1 MRGHRL
7 RFSNPTATGVPGTAK
22 STAALRPGEAPT
34 SRTRPQLPPPGRRPP
49 SLTRVGARPAH
60 FRPAE
65 GGRRGARSPAPARSP
80 ILAVRPAHFRFV
92 DDGHRGARSPV
103 SPAYFRPADG
113 GRGGVRAAPPPRGA
127 QSAPCAPPA
136 ARAEKVG
143 SRRGRMRAAGA
154 GAGQLAPV
162 AAPGIAGGGRGGS
175 SVRARR
181 RRLRRLAVA
190 RRRRR
195 RSVAGGRARCLQPS
209 ARLPVASV
217 RQRAGL
223 SRPGGEAGAWLPGR
237 LGRALVGG
245 SGPRSPFLRSP
256 ALGPVE
262 EGGSR
267 ALHRGAGLG
276 WRRGTRAFT

>member
-1 MRGHRL
+1 MPSRPRPSALGGGAGKLAAAGGGSARARWAGSPGSVPIIVNRRRL
-7 RFSNPTATGVPGTAK
+7 
-22 STAALRPGEAPT
+22 
-34 SRTRPQLPPPGRRPP
+34 
-49 SLTRVGARPAH
+49 
-60 FRPAE
+60 
-65 GGRRGARSPAPARSP
+65 
-80 ILAVRPAHFRFV
+80 
-92 DDGHRGARSPV
+92 
-103 SPAYFRPADG
+103 
-113 GRGGVRAAPPPRGA
+113 GRGGNGAPEAGL
-127 QSAPCAPPA
+127 
-136 ARAEKVG
+136 
-143 SRRGRMRAAGA
+143 GRS
-154 GAGQLAPV
+154 
-162 AAPGIAGGGRGGS
+162 AGGGRGGS

-245 SGPRSPFLRSP
+245 SGQRSPFLRSP